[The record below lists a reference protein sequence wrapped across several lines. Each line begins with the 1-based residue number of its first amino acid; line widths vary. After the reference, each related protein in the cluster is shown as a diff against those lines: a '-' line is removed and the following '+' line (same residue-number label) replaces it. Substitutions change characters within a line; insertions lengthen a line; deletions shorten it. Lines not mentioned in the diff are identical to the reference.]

1 VQEPKLLPLVG
12 ASQAISS
19 VPLKSLMTVPR
30 VAQNSVLGMQK
41 QDKLAQVKVEASEEL
56 LYADC
61 LHDSA
66 LQLN

>member
-1 VQEPKLLPLVG
+1 
-12 ASQAISS
+12 
-19 VPLKSLMTVPR
+19 MTVPR